1 MNIDSEKFYVASEVA
16 DILRCSLANV
26 YSLLNR
32 EEIRRTSVGAGK
44 SGIRVQGS
52 DLLAF
57 IESRKSGGPK
67 LTAAFKYLKL
77 RQGS

>member
-1 MNIDSEKFYVASEVA
+1 MAIDPDYLYLPKEVA

-32 EEIRRTSVGAGK
+32 EDLRRAPIGAGK

-67 LTAAFKYLKL
+67 PMGAFKYLKM
-77 RQGS
+77 RES